1 MSDLIRQ
8 MAWDYESKF
17 AWTQCLDLKLALL
30 RYNVGDNQ
38 GVRYE
43 VPSVLLYLNRD
54 DDCFQ
59 YIKWWT
65 YNYSSRYQR
74 GMGNDA
80 GGEGGICIS

>member
-1 MSDLIRQ
+1 M
-8 MAWDYESKF
+8 
-17 AWTQCLDLKLALL
+17 
-30 RYNVGDNQ
+30 NQ

-80 GGEGGICIS
+80 GGERGNLYIMKQKGIDLMISLRCSMTPEIF